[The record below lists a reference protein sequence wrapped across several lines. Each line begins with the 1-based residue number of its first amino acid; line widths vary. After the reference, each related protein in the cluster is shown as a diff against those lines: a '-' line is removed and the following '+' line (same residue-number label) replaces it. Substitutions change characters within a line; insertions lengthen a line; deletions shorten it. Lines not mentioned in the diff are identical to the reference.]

1 MYFNIVDDTPDNW
14 DSMPVDVNGKE
25 KPVHLVTLKAGSTEY
40 NHVEKAFNSTMIKGT
55 NYTQIIS
62 IQRVQKPAL
71 YQQYMIKK
79 KEMDKENPQD
89 HQNERWLW
97 HGTSPDTFDKIN
109 TRGFDRSFAGKNGK
123 LS

>member
-1 MYFNIVDDTPDNW
+1 MDNIPDNW
-14 DSMPVDVNGKE
+14 DPIPVDSNGRE
-25 KPVHLVTLKAGSTEY
+25 KPVHLVALKTGSTEY
-40 NHVEKAFNSTMIKGT
+40 NDVEKAFNKTMIKGT
-55 NYTQIIS
+55 NYTKIIS

-79 KEMDKENPQD
+79 KEMDKNNPQGY
-89 HQNERWLW
+89 QNERWLW

-123 LS
+123 SSYSQ